1 MRRYIN
7 LTDTQDG
14 ASAVNTM
21 GGSLTGVGTF
31 QRDLSFL

>member
-7 LTDTQDG
+7 LTDPQDG

-21 GGSLTGVGTF
+21 GGSLTGLGNI
-31 QRDLSFL
+31 DSFL